1 MEISSLS
8 TAYGEEY
15 LLIQNQG
22 DDPADVYDVV
32 LDETWVG
39 AVQVLLGD
47 VATDVPFYGLPPQE
61 SLIVKL
67 RGAGTSLPEGVHTAG
82 GAVRA
87 PRGHPEG
94 LGRRLGCDDEV
105 WPIPNVPRLPGR
117 RPVLHGDYSP
127 VRGLG

>member
-1 MEISSLS
+1 MELVPDVVEISSLS

-61 SLIVKL
+61 SLSTAQRML
-67 RGAGTSLPEGVHTAG
+67 RVPSPCRAGHALPA
-82 GAVRA
+82 
-87 PRGHPEG
+87 
-94 LGRRLGCDDEV
+94 
-105 WPIPNVPRLPGR
+105 
-117 RPVLHGDYSP
+117 SP
-127 VRGLG
+127 AAAAC